1 MRAINFIWI
10 LILAVAFSICEKDN
24 FGPQQEETNTE
35 LSGTKAIILN
45 EGNFNFGNASLS
57 LVDENGEVQ
66 NQVFQNANGAPLGD
80 VLQSGVKHNDRFYFV
95 LNNSGKVV
103 VTDTSFQQVGE
114 ITGLQSPRYFL
125 PVGESRAFVS
135 DIYSDEISVID
146 LNQLTVIST
155 IDVGAWVEQMTL
167 LDGLV
172 YAVNKDDNNLELIDP
187 EALEVVSSIDVPAGP
202 SDIEVDAFGTIWVMC
217 TGGLGANEFKL
228 YKIDPAT
235 EETEILEVSSTSG
248 FLELNPEKDELI
260 YASEEEVFRRP
271 VNGSGEES
279 VFNFDTEILVY
290 GFEVDPATGNIWIT
304 DAADYVEQGEVFVFD
319 EAGNEKFSV
328 GVGYLPNGV
337 VFW

>member
-10 LILAVAFSICEKDN
+10 LILAVAFSSCEKDN

-135 DIYSDEISVID
+135 DIYSD
-146 LNQLTVIST
+146 
-155 IDVGAWVEQMTL
+155 
-167 LDGLV
+167 
-172 YAVNKDDNNLELIDP
+172 
-187 EALEVVSSIDVPAGP
+187 
-202 SDIEVDAFGTIWVMC
+202 
-217 TGGLGANEFKL
+217 
-228 YKIDPAT
+228 
-235 EETEILEVSSTSG
+235 
-248 FLELNPEKDELI
+248 
-260 YASEEEVFRRP
+260 
-271 VNGSGEES
+271 
-279 VFNFDTEILVY
+279 
-290 GFEVDPATGNIWIT
+290 
-304 DAADYVEQGEVFVFD
+304 
-319 EAGNEKFSV
+319 
-328 GVGYLPNGV
+328 
-337 VFW
+337 